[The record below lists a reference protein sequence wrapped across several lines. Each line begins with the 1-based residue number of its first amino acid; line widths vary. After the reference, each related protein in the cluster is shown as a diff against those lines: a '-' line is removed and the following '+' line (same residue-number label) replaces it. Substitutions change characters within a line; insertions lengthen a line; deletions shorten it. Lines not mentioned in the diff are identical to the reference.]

1 MTTREPKRGRASR
14 RRLETLVV
22 GGVASALA
30 GIAIAC
36 QSLRALRIDPV
47 PAEASRLFD
56 EAEAIDALSATGETA
71 PAQREL
77 ARDLARR
84 AHVVAP
90 DWIAPVRLL
99 DDLLRVELRG
109 VEALA
114 AHRDRLAS
122 VGEDARELYLAG
134 RLEGSDGEAR
144 FARAAEIDPTLAWA
158 RHGLAVAAERR
169 GDARGTVAHAR
180 AAAARARDPWER
192 SFFAASLARYLS
204 AGGDRKGAIA
214 VLARRLGE
222 ADITAHDRVY
232 LSVQSAGL
240 SLDDRDTGDV
250 LPAYRRCIDLL
261 RDPMLPD
268 GEVETLTTKL
278 RLVAGRDEGVLLELT
293 NALGAKRSPVRD
305 QLRAELML
313 ASGPT
318 PLALGLLERSLAG
331 EGRPE
336 PSGPLLRAAR
346 FSAGDFGPAVERWL
360 ADLPAQVLDADGLPR
375 DELLA
380 RVVRCERAIAI
391 APLEAA
397 SAKPWIEFG
406 DALLEAGW
414 FREARALAGPLA
426 RVDFDRALALEG
438 RAAAGMQLLDSLDD
452 LILGADSS
460 SGRKLAAARA
470 GREPGAEAGESS
482 A

>member
-1 MTTREPKRGRASR
+1 MTTREPKRARASR
-14 RRLETLVV
+14 RRLETLFV

-36 QSLRALRIDPV
+36 QSLRTFRLDPV

-84 AHVVAP
+84 AHEVAP
-90 DWIAPVRLL
+90 DWVAPARLL
-99 DDLLRVELRG
+99 DDLLRAELRG

-114 AHRDRLAS
+114 GHRDRLAS

-134 RLEGSDGEAR
+134 RLEGGDGEAR

-158 RHGLAVAAERR
+158 RHGLAVSAERR
-169 GDARGTVAHAR
+169 GDERGAVLHAR

-204 AGGDRKGAIA
+204 HSGDRKGAIA
-214 VLARRLGE
+214 VLAARLGE
-222 ADITAHDRVY
+222 ADMTAHDRLY

-240 SLDDRDTGDV
+240 SLDDRESGGG
-250 LPAYRRCIDLL
+250 LAAYRRCIDLL

-268 GEVETLTTKL
+268 GEVETLTAKL

-305 QLRAELML
+305 RLRAELML

-318 PLALGLLERSLAG
+318 PLALGL
-331 EGRPE
+331 PV
-336 PSGPLLRAAR
+336 RATA
-346 FSAGDFGPAVERWL
+346 
-360 ADLPAQVLDADGLPR
+360 PR
-375 DELLA
+375 N
-380 RVVRCERAIAI
+380 
-391 APLEAA
+391 P
-397 SAKPWIEFG
+397 
-406 DALLEAGW
+406 
-414 FREARALAGPLA
+414 
-426 RVDFDRALALEG
+426 
-438 RAAAGMQLLDSLDD
+438 
-452 LILGADSS
+452 
-460 SGRKLAAARA
+460 
-470 GREPGAEAGESS
+470 PG
-482 A
+482 